1 MKSFTEFNS
10 KRVGLIA
17 LGALGAVVLAVLLL
31 NRSFFSSG
39 YTIDARFQNAA
50 GLKPGTRVLIAG
62 VPVGSVKG
70 LELSGNSVLV
80 SMRIDNGTVLPAQ
93 TDASINVVTVLGV
106 LAVELEP
113 ISGYSHPLKSGA
125 VITTTSLPVEFYAI
139 ENAAGNLLSRS
150 DAKAFNQL
158 LESLSQITAGKQQEV
173 QQIISGL
180 NKFTGAVDTRRTQ
193 INQLIDAANTLAS
206 TVASRDT
213 QLASV
218 IDNLSTVMAGLQ
230 SHSGELA
237 SLIAETDAAAKQTST
252 LLGNNQPQIQ
262 NLITNLTSFLNVVAN
277 HQLDLAQGV
286 SYLGSALKGFS
297 SVGYSGPQNTPN
309 TWANIYTN
317 LLGASGAYG
326 AIGNCGALDQA
337 LNVALGPDPL
347 ACNQRSGPIPNTQG
361 NQSTS
366 LLPQVFKQGAGS

>member
-10 KRVGLIA
+10 KRVGLLA
-17 LGALGAVVLAVLLL
+17 LGTLAAVVLAVLLL

-80 SMRIDNGTVLPAQ
+80 SMRIDNGTLLPAQ

-113 ISGYSHPLKSGA
+113 ISGYDHPLKSGA
-125 VITTTSLPVEFYAI
+125 LITTTSLPVEFYAI
-139 ENAAGNLLSRS
+139 ENAAGNLLSGS

-158 LESLSQITAGKQQEV
+158 LENLSQITAGKQQQV

-180 NKFTGAVDTRRTQ
+180 NKFTGAVDTRSTQ
-193 INQLIDAANTLAS
+193 VNQLIDAANTLAS
-206 TVASRDT
+206 TVASRDS

-218 IDNLSTVMAGLQ
+218 IDNLSTVMEGLQ

-237 SLIAETDAAAKQTST
+237 SLIAQTDAAAQQTST
-252 LLGNNQPQIQ
+252 LIGNNQPQLQ
-262 NLITNLTSFLNVVAN
+262 NLITNLTSVLNVVAN

-317 LLGASGAYG
+317 LLGSSGAYG

-337 LNVALGPDPL
+337 LDLALGPDPL
-347 ACNQRSGPIPNTQG
+347 ACNQRSGPIPSSQG
-361 NQSTS
+361 SQPSS
-366 LLPQVFKQGAGS
+366 VLPQVFKQGAGS